1 MGRVVVGVEV
11 GKNGEDFVQRIER
24 VLEEQGAAYEVD
36 GGVTIELLAA
46 VPHSVRLAG
55 A

>member
-1 MGRVVVGVEV
+1 MGVEV
-11 GKNGEDFVQRIER
+11 GKNGEDIVQRMER

-36 GGVTIELLAA
+36 GGASTEFLAA